1 MRIGRMA
8 PVTRGRRWT
17 VDSLRALCPPARID
31 VRRARCACSPG
42 AAQLGAAPSTCPRPV
57 RAHAGSDALAAARR
71 RGMATISSY
80 QNTQL

>member
-1 MRIGRMA
+1 MRIGW
-8 PVTRGRRWT
+8 PHGPGHPWT
-17 VDSLRALCPPARID
+17 VVDRGLAPRPLRLCPPARID
-31 VRRARCACSPG
+31 VRRARC